1 MIPDIRDREF
11 SLFTTPV
18 RSAHHTAELWTLR
31 SLHRAVKSEKWHEKI
46 APVRNLAP
54 YKHEKDETGKRKSR
68 RAQDYSFLK
77 ERTLP
82 YAVVS
87 GTWDTDHRHA
97 DRGKHNGQPCEINGI
112 ICPSGLRLLDLDDLD
127 LFSINCIMCDLH
139 NGVLPWAASC
149 WLSPGGDGLHL
160 VAALDPA
167 PECDADSHT
176 AFAALAQ
183 DLSRRLPTASVASDP
198 AAKNLMRASFISCDS
213 AAWLADSPHP
223 LRWQD
228 APGDART
235 GRNPRAENGCNKH
248 TRDSRDS
255 LLVQME
261 RVARRVVA
269 SGLDYNA
276 WYGLM
281 GALKSAG
288 MDMETVESISN
299 EGGDRYVPGEI
310 ERKWEYLLPSENPA
324 KVINGM
330 ARARGVRERVV
341 DGTRSDRRSRKD
353 TPPAPEGRPSEEFVP
368 PRWLEIGQWVARQLL
383 HPFFMYDRA
392 TNAYWHWTDGQRWTL
407 LSERSPLMIDALNT
421 DQFPLAQR
429 LRDQA
434 SDGAAGMVANVKQWQ
449 TQLNAKSSPLNTG
462 IRSVL
467 SRDLQLPPDHIV
479 ACANGVV
486 DLRDGLLHPHSPLGP
501 FLITAVT
508 HGRYLPEIVAELRI
522 IVDRRLEPALPD
534 PKRREYLYKAL
545 TIMLGGKGGGGER
558 GSLLYLT
565 GTSGGGKGNT
575 AAVIRTA
582 AGDYA
587 MTGNSD
593 ALFAKGDINDSL
605 ANLLERGPRIILFH
619 EAERL
624 PMQKILS
631 LTGRDEM
638 SARGPHRA
646 TISRAL
652 GAGVI
657 VTAVNVPQGRMDGG
671 AKRRLAAIRF
681 AGRATDR
688 ILTTQRR
695 DDTTTEESDA
705 LITVVLHD
713 AVRMWQDPQT
723 WTPLPDEAGDRDTI
737 AATADADVVEAAIDT
752 LTDEHVGMT
761 MTEVLAFLQKDGG
774 DFAGERE
781 VQRLTPRS
789 LSTRIKSRYEWKTCK
804 HSRGGVQAARLYRP
818 IGCPC
823 DEDSRTV

>member
-1 MIPDIRDREF
+1 MRP
-11 SLFTTPV
+11 
-18 RSAHHTAELWTLR
+18 
-31 SLHRAVKSEKWHEKI
+31 
-46 APVRNLAP
+46 
-54 YKHEKDETGKRKSR
+54 
-68 RAQDYSFLK
+68 SF
-77 ERTLP
+77 
-82 YAVVS
+82 V
-87 GTWDTDHRHA
+87 
-97 DRGKHNGQPCEINGI
+97 
-112 ICPSGLRLLDLDDLD
+112 
-127 LFSINCIMCDLH
+127 
-139 NGVLPWAASC
+139 
-149 WLSPGGDGLHL
+149 
-160 VAALDPA
+160 
-167 PECDADSHT
+167 
-176 AFAALAQ
+176 
-183 DLSRRLPTASVASDP
+183 
-198 AAKNLMRASFISCDS
+198 SCDPD
-213 AAWLADSPHP
+213 AWLADSPQP

-228 APGDART
+228 IPGDAHA
-235 GRNPRAENGCNKH
+235 GRNRRTENGHKKDD
-248 TRDSRDS
+248 RGARDS

-269 SGLDYNA
+269 TGLDYSA
-276 WYGLM
+276 WFGLM

-288 MDMETVESISN
+288 MHMEMVESISS

-310 ERKWEYLLPSENPA
+310 ERKWGDLLPSDGPA

-330 ARARGVRERVV
+330 ARNRGVRERVV
-341 DGTRSDRRSRKD
+341 DGTRSANRSRKD
-353 TPPAPEGRPSEEFVP
+353 TPPAPDGTPPDEFVP
-368 PRWLEIGQWVARQLL
+368 PRWLEIGQWVARLL
-383 HPFFMYDRA
+383 LYPDFVYDRA
-392 TNAYWHWTDGQRWTL
+392 TDAYWHWTDGQRWTL
-407 LSERSPLMIDALNT
+407 LSARSPLMIDALNT
-421 DQFPLAQR
+421 EQFKLAQR
-429 LRDQA
+429 LREQGSGD
-434 SDGAAGMVANVKQWQ
+434 AAGMVANVRQWQ
-449 TQLNAKSSPLNTG
+449 TQLNLQRSPLHTG

-467 SRDLQLPPDHIV
+467 ARDLQLPPDHII
-479 ACANGVV
+479 ACANGVL

-501 FLITAVT
+501 HLITAVT
-508 HGRYLPEIVAELRI
+508 HGQYLPDRLDALRVI
-522 IVDRRLEPALPD
+522 IDRRLEPALPD
-534 PKRREYLYKAL
+534 PKRRAYLYKTL

-575 AAVIRTA
+575 ANVLRIA

-587 MTGNSD
+587 MTGNAD

-605 ANLLERGPRIILFH
+605 ANLLERSPRIILFH

-695 DDTTTEESDA
+695 DDTTTDESDA

-713 AVRMWQDPQT
+713 AVRMWKDPQT

-752 LTDEHVGMT
+752 LTDDHVGLT
-761 MTEVLAFLQKDGG
+761 MTDVLKVLQKDGG
-774 DFAGERE
+774 DFAGERD
-781 VQRLTPRS
+781 VLRLTPRS
-789 LSTRIKSRYEWKTCK
+789 LATRIKSRHEWKTCK

-818 IGCPC
+818 MGCPC
-823 DEDSRTV
+823 NEDPTRG